1 MTIGQGGGIVE
12 SMRVYATK
20 TVRNLLK
27 NDFLFLSL
35 FVILF
40 LQKTN
45 LPDIYQQKTPLY
57 DDDND
62 DDYDVDNYDNNDA
75 RGSAMGFDDDFSE
88 KTKLVDF

>member
-1 MTIGQGGGIVE
+1 
-12 SMRVYATK
+12 MRVYATK